1 MAAHCLVVDNG
12 GGSIKAG
19 YTTQDAPRIIPN
31 CITKAKSERRRQF
44 VGDQLD
50 DCKDM
55 SSLFYLLPFQ
65 KGYLVNWDIEK
76 QVWDYMF
83 GKDVFNVKYEDT
95 CIILTEPFFNFP
107 SIRETLVEV
116 LYEEYQFHSLLL
128 TNAGALSC
136 LKYRREHAR
145 ELACLVVDT
154 GFSFTHLA
162 PYLKGR
168 LCKAGVARINLGG
181 KALTNHLKDLVSYRQ
196 LHVMDE
202 TYVMNQVKEDACFV
216 STKFWEDMDIARKHG
231 RENTVARDYVLPD
244 YTVIKRGYV
253 RPLEETTGRP
263 KDNEQMIRLNN
274 ERFMVPEL
282 LFHPS
287 DIGIDEMGIPEALLH
302 VVSGLPKD
310 VGPHMLKN
318 VLLTGGNA
326 CFPDFGERV
335 YKELRSLCPEVFE
348 VNVTAPDNPITY
360 AWEGGVMA
368 FQDADMTKQVVT
380 KKQYEEHGTAFCLDK
395 FDT

>member
-19 YTTQDAPRIIPN
+19 YTTQNAPRIIPN

-136 LKYRREHAR
+136 LKYRREHTR

-181 KALTNHLKDLVSYRQ
+181 KALTNHLKDLV
-196 LHVMDE
+196 
-202 TYVMNQVKEDACFV
+202 KEDACFV
-216 STKFWEDMDIARKHG
+216 STKFWEDMDIARAEFNRVTIVAKHKNQYA
-231 RENTVARDYVLPD
+231 REMLETLAIEENEATTTRMGTTNTMTQLSADITERSVS
-244 YTVIKRGYV
+244 V
-253 RPLEETTGRP
+253 RLE
-263 KDNEQMIRLNN
+263 
-274 ERFMVPEL
+274 FV
-282 LFHPS
+282 FS
-287 DIGIDEMGIPEALLH
+287 
-302 VVSGLPKD
+302 D

-326 CFPDFGERV
+326 CFPGFGERV
-335 YKELRSLCPEVFE
+335 SRAASAAGAVSSVGKWTLAPLLPATTALARVPASVSEAVLWVLCP
-348 VNVTAPDNPITY
+348 P
-360 AWEGGVMA
+360 
-368 FQDADMTKQVVT
+368 
-380 KKQYEEHGTAFCLDK
+380 
-395 FDT
+395 